1 MVLLAKVNLDCEKQ
15 TTDVYNSHKYNNKV
29 FPIIRFKN
37 NNLQL
42 AFDQRNSG
50 LLFNPNFTLV
60 NM

>member
-1 MVLLAKVNLDCEKQ
+1 MVLLAKVNLDSEKQ